1 MTRAY
6 TAVTTIVALLA
17 CGMAAWAA
25 PYCRVTPNT
34 ATLGNSQIRREWAL
48 QGGRWG
54 TSGLSRG
61 DGSER
66 LVLSPTD
73 EFVVKLYEGAT
84 IAGSECQWTAPV
96 KSVGKSEVRLT
107 FRATHPDSDLAV
119 VVSYWLRGE
128 EPWMRKSLAISGP
141 PDLVVDEIEVERL
154 QTSAAATRGGYGQPI
169 FLDKAWYLGLEYP
182 AGYNDVRPTT
192 AERLLVLHH
201 YPGRPIGDGLSS
213 KTAVIGAAPRGLTR
227 ELAFSDYLDSIRI
240 PTRSFLQYNSWYDLQ
255 GTELSPDNVLAAY
268 RQFRQ
273 HLLEPYGLRMDAF
286 VPDDGWQD
294 PNSIWKPRA
303 DLYPEEFAPLARALE
318 AEGSRLGLWMPLN
331 GFNLNPE
338 WGRQQGYEVSDRGRY
353 YCLVGPK
360 YHAEIRRVTEHR
372 IREGNLAYYK
382 HDFNQ
387 LQCTAPGHGHLPDQR
402 HGHEAS
408 LDAEIGLL
416 AWERQANPDIFL
428 NVTSNV
434 WLSPWW
440 LMHADSIWM
449 CASDFGYEKTFPQ
462 LSPREWDMS
471 YRDAHFFQ
479 VYRQQGNLVPLSAL
493 MTHGIIHG
501 RHCRLGG
508 DRETLREFSD
518 MVVLYYARG
527 VQLKELYITP
537 AMMDAARWQVLGE
550 ATRWAVD
557 NAADLRYTVM
567 VGGDPRQGEP
577 YGYVHW
583 NGDHGTVVLRNPA
596 PWGQTIRVPFD
607 QSVFYRGQPGREFA
621 ARIIYPYCD
630 GTTIAWRSGEPHDWL
645 VPACSVLLLEVRPG
659 KAKGGAAVGPA
670 SDLVTDLG
678 RRLEARADGSAV
690 ELSFRLAA
698 ETMARCDLYLIVTGP
713 GQVDLTEVLIN
724 GARLDARTADG
735 PGWRLRSFDLR
746 DLAGQLVQVRAS
758 LPGVGERPFSP
769 ASARLQALLVA
780 DRPVTEPRD
789 VARGRTPLP
798 LGQGLR
804 RASVKLLDA
813 KLRRQATEHLTD
825 TDLAGIQAGK
835 LRFEIFDVN
844 GEPQY
849 ADKWVL
855 LNGERLARVPANK
868 GELSA
873 WQEVFLDLSPS
884 QLARLKRDN
893 TVVLTNAGGDCY
905 KFRGVA
911 LSLQKADGRWVATP
925 LDEGTYSSVG
935 NWQYAEGEV
944 FRGERSPEVRI
955 RIP

>member
-1 MTRAY
+1 MRRLA
-6 TAVTTIVALLA
+6 ALVGSAALLA
-17 CGMAAWAA
+17 SVAHAT
-25 PYCRVTPNT
+25 PYCKVTADPVV
-34 ATLGNSQIRREWAL
+34 LGNSQVRRDWVRENDAWV
-48 QGGRWG
+48 
-54 TSGLSRG
+54 TSSLARG

-66 LVLSPTD
+66 LALSPTD
-73 EFVVKLYEGAT
+73 EFVVRLHEGAT
-84 IAGSECQWTAPV
+84 IAGSECQWSPPV
-96 KSVGKSEVRLT
+96 RSAEQSEARLT
-107 FRATHPDSDLAV
+107 FRATHSGSGVSV
-119 VVSYWLRGE
+119 VVSYWLQGD
-128 EPWMRKSLAISGP
+128 EPWLRKSLAVLGP
-141 PDLVVDEIEVERL
+141 TATLVDEIEVDRL
-154 QTSAAATRGGYGQPI
+154 HVAAEATRGGYGQPI
-169 FLDKAWYLGLEYP
+169 FLGTAWYLGLEYP
-182 AGYNDVRPTT
+182 AGYNDVHDE
-192 AERLLVLHH
+192 AESHILVLHH
-201 YPGRPIGDGLSS
+201 YPGRAVGERLTS
-213 KTAVIGAAPRGLTR
+213 KTAVLGVAPRGLTR

-240 PTRSFLQYNSWYDLQ
+240 QTRHFMQYNSWYDLQ
-255 GTELSPDNVLAAY
+255 GTELTPDNVLAAY
-268 RQFRQ
+268 RQFKQ
-273 HLLEPYGLRMDAF
+273 HLLEPYGLRLDAF
-286 VPDDGWQD
+286 VPDDGWQN
-294 PNSIWKPRA
+294 PNSIWAPRE
-303 DLYPEEFAPLARALE
+303 DLYPQQFTPLARALE

-331 GFNLNPE
+331 GFNLNPD
-338 WGRQQGYEVSDRGRY
+338 WGRQQGYEVSNQGRY
-353 YCLVGPK
+353 YCIAGPK
-360 YHAEIRRVTEHR
+360 YNAEIRRVTEHR

-387 LQCTAPGHGHLPDQR
+387 MQCTAPDHGHLPDQR

-416 AWERQANPDIFL
+416 AWERQVNPNIFL

-449 CASDFGYEKTFPQ
+449 CASDFGYEKSFPQ

-508 DRETLREFSD
+508 DQETLREFSD

-537 AMMDAARWQVLGE
+537 AMMDEARWQVLGE
-550 ATRWAVD
+550 ATRWAVE
-557 NAADLRYTVM
+557 NAAHLRHTVM

-596 PWGQTIRVPFD
+596 PWGQTLRVPFD
-607 QSVFYRGQPGREFA
+607 QSVFYRGQAGREFS
-621 ARIIYPYCD
+621 ARVIYPYHD
-630 GTTIAWRSGEPHDWL
+630 AGTTGWRPGEAHDWL

-659 KAKGGAAVGPA
+659 RTSGVSPA
-670 SDLVTDLG
+670 ITPGSLVTEAQQT
-678 RRLEARADGSAV
+678 LETRADGGAM

-698 ETMARCDLYLIVTGP
+698 EEMARCDLCLIVRGP
-713 GQVDLTEVLIN
+713 GQVDFTEVRIN
-724 GARLDARTADG
+724 GEQPGPRTADG

-746 DLAGQLVQVRAS
+746 ALAGQPVHVRAS
-758 LPGVGERPFSP
+758 LPGVGESPFSP
-769 ASARLQALLVA
+769 ASARLQAFVLA
-780 DRPVTEPRD
+780 DRPVTETGDLPR
-789 VARGRTPLP
+789 GHTPLP
-798 LGQGLR
+798 LGQGFR

-813 KLRRQATEHLTD
+813 RLQRTVTEHLTD
-825 TDLAGIQAGK
+825 ADLAGVQAGK
-835 LRFEIFDVN
+835 LRLEVFDVN
-844 GEPQY
+844 GEGQY

-855 LNGERLARVPANK
+855 LNGERVARIPANE

-873 WQEVFLDLSPS
+873 WQEVFLELSPAH
-884 QLARLKRDN
+884 LAALKRDN
-893 TVVLTNAGGDCY
+893 AVVLTNAGGDCY

-925 LDEGTYSSVG
+925 VDEGTYCSVSS
-935 NWQYAEGEV
+935 WQYAEGEA
-944 FRGERSPEVRI
+944 FRGNRSPEIRA

>member
-1 MTRAY
+1 MRR
-6 TAVTTIVALLA
+6 LLA
-17 CGMAAWAA
+17 LIGSLTPLVLGLAAHAA
-25 PYCRVTPNT
+25 PYCIVTAHRVV
-34 ATLGNSQIRREWAL
+34 LGNSQIRREWVR
-48 QGGRWG
+48 QGDSWV
-54 TSGLSRG
+54 TSSLARG
-61 DGSER
+61 DGSQAMA
-66 LVLSPTD
+66 LSPTD
-73 EFVVKLYEGAT
+73 EFVVKLLEGPT
-84 IAGSECQWTAPV
+84 VSGSECQWSPPA
-96 KSVGKSEVRLT
+96 KSIEHSEAGLT
-107 FRATHPDSDLAV
+107 FRADHAGSGLSILV
-119 VVSYWLRGE
+119 RYWLRGDD
-128 EPWMRKSLAISGP
+128 PWMRKSLAISGP
-141 PDLVVDEIEVERL
+141 PDVVVDEVEVDRL
-154 QTSAAATRGGYGQPI
+154 RTSHPVMRGGYGQPI
-169 FLDKAWYLGLEYP
+169 FLDEAWYLGLEYP
-182 AGYNDVRPTT
+182 AGYNDLLET
-192 AERLLVLHH
+192 AEARLLVLHH
-201 YPGRPIGDGLSS
+201 YPGRPIGEGLNT
-213 KTAVIGAAPRGLTR
+213 KTAVIGVAPRGLSR
-227 ELAFSDYLDSIRI
+227 ELAFSDYLDTVRI
-240 PTRSFLQYNSWYDLQ
+240 HTRSFLQYNSWYDLQ
-255 GTELSPDNVLAAY
+255 GAELSPDNVLAAY
-268 RQFRQ
+268 RQFKQ

-294 PNSIWKPRA
+294 PNSIWTPRK
-303 DLYPEEFAPLARALE
+303 DLYPGEFAPLARALE

-331 GFNLNPE
+331 GFNLNPD
-338 WGRQQGYEVSDRGRY
+338 WGRQQGYEVSDQGRY
-353 YCLVGPK
+353 YCIVGPR
-360 YHAEIRRVTEHR
+360 YNAEIRRVTEHR

-387 LQCTAPGHGHLPDQR
+387 MRCTAPGHGHLPDQR

-416 AWERQANPDIFL
+416 AWERQVNPDIFL

-537 AMMDAARWQVLGE
+537 AMMDEPRWQVLGE

-557 NAADLRYTVM
+557 NAADLRHTAM
-567 VGGDPRQGEP
+567 VGGDPRRGEP

-596 PWGQTIRVPFD
+596 PFGQTIRVPFD
-607 QSVFYRGQPGREFA
+607 QSVLYRGQPGREFA
-621 ARIIYPYCD
+621 ARVIYPYHE
-630 GTTIAWRSGEPHDWL
+630 GMTTAWRSGEPHDWL
-645 VPACSVLLLEVRPG
+645 VPACSVLLIEVRPG
-659 KAKGGAAVGPA
+659 KANRIAPAVPSG
-670 SDLVTDLG
+670 DLVTEPARTLD
-678 RRLEARADGSAV
+678 ARAEGSTID
-690 ELSFRLAA
+690 LSFRLAA
-698 ETMARCDLYLIVTGP
+698 EKMARCDLYLVVRGP
-713 GQVDLTEVLIN
+713 GQTDFTDVAVN
-724 GARLDARTADG
+724 GERPEPRTADG
-735 PGWRLRSFDLR
+735 PGWRLHSFDLR
-746 DLAGQLVQVRAS
+746 DLAGQLVQVRAT
-758 LPGVGERPFSP
+758 LPGVGDRPFSP
-769 ASARLQALLVA
+769 ASAHLQAFLVA
-780 DRPVTEPRD
+780 DRPVTEPLD
-789 VARGRTPLP
+789 ISPGRTPLP
-798 LGQGLR
+798 VGQGFR

-813 KLRRQATEHLTD
+813 NLRRHATEHLTEA
-825 TDLAGIQAGK
+825 DLAGIQAGK
-835 LRFEIFDVN
+835 LRLEVFDVN

-855 LNGERLARVPANK
+855 LNGERVARVPANQ

-884 QLARLKRDN
+884 QLATLKRDN

-935 NWQYAEGEV
+935 AWQYAEGEV
-944 FRGERSPEVRI
+944 FRGDRSPEVRI